1 MLSGTLLTV
10 LGDGW
15 HRVQGATAEEL
26 RRGFLAGNTNPATE
40 EPLLTAI
47 QSLEWRT
54 FAYQLLRAN
63 VFGDEVTPCPP
74 CYQVETDFRSR
85 EAVSSQ
91 RRLGKCHHLASINSS
106 VSTPTLQSLVET
118 MERRQE
124 CWHGKIPDTGEF
136 PKRMNDACL
145 QVHMQRETLS
155 QMKEVEKD
163 EDGHLCLRIVQ
174 SVRTVLQT
182 LQTSEPTL

>member
-1 MLSGTLLTV
+1 MLSGTLLIV

-15 HRVQGATAEEL
+15 HRVLGATAEEL
-26 RRGFLAGNTNPATE
+26 RRGFLARDTHPTTE
-40 EPLLTAI
+40 EPLLTPI
-47 QSLEWRT
+47 QSLEWRN
-54 FAYQLLRAN
+54 FAYRLLRAN

-74 CYQVETDFRSR
+74 CYQVETDFHSR

-91 RRLGKCHHLASINSS
+91 HRPEKCHHLASINSS
-106 VSTPTLQSLVET
+106 VCTPTLQSLVET

-136 PKRMNDACL
+136 PKRMTDACL
-145 QVHMQRETLS
+145 KVHMGRETLG
-155 QMKEVEKD
+155 QAKEFEND
-163 EDGHLCLRIVQ
+163 ENGHLCLRIVQ
-174 SVRTVLQT
+174 SARTVLQA